1 MSQTPTT
8 TPEVLGRDAFLNEFS
23 GRRYATVQLPNGKAV
38 RIQSMTDFEHGEY
51 QVAMLSKIGDFDP
64 DKGKKSARLLMAYCC
79 VDEAGNR
86 LFVSENDIQ
95 NIDTGVTLLLRKK
108 IREHCGL
115 NVEDPD
121 VEDAQKK

>member
-8 TPEVLGRDAFLNEFS
+8 TAEVLGRDAFLSQFS
-23 GRRYATVQLPNGKAV
+23 GRRYATVQLPNGMAV

-51 QVAMLSKIGDFDP
+51 QVAMLSKSGDFDP

-79 VDEAGNR
+79 VDESGSR
-86 LFVSENDIQ
+86 LFVNADEIQ
-95 NIDTGVTLLLRKK
+95 GVDTGITLFLRKK

-115 NVEDPD
+115 NVDDPD